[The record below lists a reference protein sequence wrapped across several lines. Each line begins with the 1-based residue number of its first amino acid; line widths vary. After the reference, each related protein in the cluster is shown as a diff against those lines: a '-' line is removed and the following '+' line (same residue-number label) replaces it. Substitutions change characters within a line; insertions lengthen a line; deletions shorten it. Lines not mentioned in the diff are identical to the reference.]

1 MTDVQD
7 PSLFERGRAAL
18 ERHAWADAYQALTEA
33 DRAGALTGEGL
44 QLLAQAAYWTAHPD
58 ETIEAL
64 ERAFGAF
71 LESGDRAT
79 AAMTAFRVAE
89 QHGMRMAMSQAQGW
103 AARAAR
109 LAADDPEWPVHAWL
123 EWMAGILAWFE
134 NDFERVAE
142 HSRRAHERAV
152 EIGDHDLM
160 GLTLHDQGH
169 ALCMMGRI
177 AEGMA
182 LLDEAMTA
190 VIGGEVGPD
199 AAGYIYCG
207 MIGTCSSLGDYGR
220 AAEWTA
226 STLRW
231 CERQSVPA
239 FPGICRIHQAELMRL
254 HGSLA
259 RAEEQARLACE
270 ELTRF
275 DFVSA
280 MGPAHYQIA
289 EVHRQRGDYQA
300 AEESFALANEH
311 GASPHPGLS
320 LLRLAQGEVEAAL
333 TGIRQALAMAG
344 LNHCVRMRLLAAQ
357 VTIELAAGDLATAG
371 TALEEL
377 ESLAG
382 DYDTTF
388 VEATVARARGAVLLA
403 RGDAAA
409 ALPEL
414 RRAQRAWQLIE
425 APYEVG
431 ELRLLMVEAHRAMAD
446 EDSARME
453 ARAARDGFERL
464 GARPAAEAA
473 GVLLGELS
481 ASGAAPERAVRA
493 FMFTDIVSSTDL
505 VGLIGDEAWEALLAW
520 HDRTLRAVFASHRG
534 QVAHHTG
541 DGFFVAFDDPG
552 SALACAVDVQRAL
565 AEHRRT
571 QGFAP
576 VVRIGVHAAEA
587 TRRGEDYSGAEVHKA
602 ARVAALAE
610 GGEILATT
618 ATVEGAP
625 SGRFAV
631 SSARTVSLK
640 GFGEPVEVAAVDW
653 RGTGAVSS
661 PRRDPD

>member
-7 PSLFERGRAAL
+7 PSLLERGREAL
-18 ERHAWADAYQALTEA
+18 ARHAWGDAYEALTEA
-33 DRAGALTGEGL
+33 DREGGLTGEGL

-58 ETIEAL
+58 ETIRAL
-64 ERAFGAF
+64 ERAFATY
-71 LESGDRAT
+71 LDAGDRAT
-79 AAMTAFRVAE
+79 AAMMAFRVAE

-103 AARAAR
+103 AGRAAR
-109 LAADDPEWPVHAWL
+109 LAAEDPDWPVHAWL
-123 EWMAGILAWFE
+123 EWMAGIMAWFE
-134 NDFERVAE
+134 NDFERVAA
-142 HSRRAHERAV
+142 HARSAHERAV
-152 EIGDHDLM
+152 EIGDRDLM

-169 ALCMMGRI
+169 ALCMMGRV

-182 LLDEAMTA
+182 LLDEAMTSVVA
-190 VIGGEVGPD
+190 GEVGPD

-207 MIGTCSSLGDYGR
+207 MIGICSSLGDYGR

-259 RAEEQARLACE
+259 RAEEEARVACE

-289 EVHRQRGDYQA
+289 EVRRQRGDYPA
-300 AEESFALANEH
+300 AEESFARANEH

-320 LLRLAQGEVEAAL
+320 LLRLAQGDVDAAV
-333 TGIRQALAMAG
+333 TGIRQALATAG
-344 LNHCVRMRLLAAQ
+344 LNHCVRMRLLAAR
-357 VTIELAAGDLATAG
+357 VTIDLAAGDLSTAG

-377 ESLAG
+377 ELLAG
-382 DYDTTF
+382 DFGTTY

-414 RRAQRAWQLIE
+414 RKAQRAWQLID

-431 ELRLLMVEAHRAMAD
+431 ELRLLMVEAHRAVGD

-453 ARAARDGFERL
+453 ARAARDAFERL

-473 GVLLGELS
+473 GALLGELTV
-481 ASGAAPERAVRA
+481 SGGAPERAVRT

-505 VGLIGDEAWEALLAW
+505 VGLIGDEAWEVLLAW
-520 HDRTLRAVFASHRG
+520 HDRTLRAVFASHGG

-541 DGFFVAFDDPG
+541 DGFFVAFDDAG
-552 SALACAVDVQRAL
+552 SALACAVEVQRSL

-587 TRRGEDYSGAEVHKA
+587 VRRGQDYSGAEVHRA
-602 ARVAALAE
+602 ARVAAIAE
-610 GGEILATT
+610 GGEVLTT
-618 ATVEGAP
+618 SATVAATDA
-625 SGRFAV
+625 GRFALSEPRV
-631 SSARTVSLK
+631 VSLK
-640 GFGEPVEVAAVDW
+640 GFDEPVEVMAVQW
-653 RGTGAVSS
+653 RGEGAS
-661 PRRDPD
+661 PRPPSG